1 MMQTGEGP
9 EQGARADHAIK
20 RLLCLLADPQSPP
33 PPEARFA
40 HVQPEALFEA
50 IGHHGI
56 GSIAMPKLNETL
68 RDDPRYHDLL
78 EKQKEQ
84 QIGANALSLFLEAY
98 ADEMVVS
105 MRQAGIAAVIVK
117 GPVFSKALY
126 ARPSDRQFTDIDILA
141 HPDAREKIAV
151 LLAQMGFRQ
160 DVRPFWDKSESNME
174 QKWVH
179 QENSGILIELHG
191 NLVHYASLRR
201 RISFGFEEY
210 QTASG
215 DHVHPAIA
223 YFMTAVVHAAAG
235 HKFHRLS
242 LLVDVLQAL
251 RHLGERDLDRLAD
264 VTDALG
270 MRLEVLLCLDLV
282 ASLFD
287 EAAAQG
293 ALARLEPGRNYAWT
307 RRLINGAAVLDTWRD
322 AGHHSRIR
330 RHALRWMQHIVPR
343 G

>member
-1 MMQTGEGP
+1 MTQTGEAP
-9 EQGARADHAIK
+9 EQGARTDHAIK
-20 RLLCLLADPQSPP
+20 RLLCLLADPQSPAP
-33 PPEARFA
+33 PVACFA

-56 GSIAMPKLNETL
+56 GSIALPKLNETL

-98 ADEMVVS
+98 A
-105 MRQAGIAAVIVK
+105 
-117 GPVFSKALY
+117 
-126 ARPSDRQFTDIDILA
+126 RPSDRQFTDIDILA
-141 HPDAREKIAV
+141 HSDAREKIAV

-179 QENSGILIELHG
+179 HENPGILIELHG

-201 RISFGFEEY
+201 RISFGYEEY

-215 DHVHPAIA
+215 DHAHPAIA

-322 AGHHSRIR
+322 TGHHSRIR